1 MSSGLKELLPFVNT
15 HGACVCG
22 PSLAVPAS
30 ECNPDLNQG
39 CVFMSFL
46 NPISEK
52 KKKSENLLFFNVSFL
67 HPGYE
72 FKFCY
77 ILHSLS
83 CSHSC

>member
-30 ECNPDLNQG
+30 ECNPDLNQD

-52 KKKSENLLFFNVSFL
+52 KKKKKKQE
-67 HPGYE
+67 
-72 FKFCY
+72 
-77 ILHSLS
+77 
-83 CSHSC
+83 